1 MIEMLEGARPGG
13 VASFEQPRTAEVAMD
28 RRRKDILRSLA
39 NLRTRSTGP
48 NAYRAAA
55 KFPAANRVATIV
67 LALRRGEISL

>member
-39 NLRTRSTGP
+39 NLRTRSTGH
-48 NAYRAAA
+48 NAYQGRRQVPRGQPRRDDRPRAA
-55 KFPAANRVATIV
+55 PR
-67 LALRRGEISL
+67 